1 MHIVTC
7 MDYGNAKNGSIYYK
21 DFSEEEIIRFEKCL
35 DRIRKNLEEWQK
47 S

>member
-1 MHIVTC
+1 M
-7 MDYGNAKNGSIYYK
+7 GNISYK
-21 DFSEEEIIRFEKCL
+21 GFSKEEITQFEECL

>member
-1 MHIVTC
+1 
-7 MDYGNAKNGSIYYK
+7 
-21 DFSEEEIIRFEKCL
+21 EEEITRFEECL

>member
-1 MHIVTC
+1 
-7 MDYGNAKNGSIYYK
+7 
-21 DFSEEEIIRFEKCL
+21 EEEIIRFEECL

>member
-1 MHIVTC
+1 T
-7 MDYGNAKNGSIYYK
+7 
-21 DFSEEEIIRFEKCL
+21 RFEECL